1 MTRGTMCGATRWTTR
16 RRAGVVRAAMLLAAV
31 LAATPAWAQVD
42 LTGTWARRAQNDNG
56 ASNEPVDL
64 MGIPVS
70 ADGRAK
76 ALSYDIASLSATERQ
91 CQMYTPWY
99 ALFGPF
105 SLQFAPVAD
114 PITQKLVAWRIE
126 GWIDR
131 DVTTIWMDGRPRP
144 SEFAPHSHAGFAS
157 GWWEG
162 DALVAVQ
169 THFKMGDMKRHR
181 AISSDRA
188 TLTYRFRR
196 EGDRLTVTGILEDPV
211 YLAEPWVL
219 TEIFELT
226 TAPQVFPLTA
236 CEPIEE
242 LPILHEDPT
251 HVPHYLPGQNPWIN
265 EVTEKYGVP
274 VEAVMGGP
282 ETTYPEY
289 RERLREL
296 LGP

>member
-1 MTRGTMCGATRWTTR
+1 MEQSMTRGTRTGD
-16 RRAGVVRAAMLLAAV
+16 GPVRAAMLLAAV
-31 LAATPAWAQVD
+31 LAAAPAWAQVD
-42 LTGTWARRAQNDNG
+42 LTGTWARRGQSDNG

-70 ADGRAK
+70 EDGRAK
-76 ALSYDIASLSATERQ
+76 ALSYDIAALSATERQ

-105 SLQFAPVAD
+105 PLQIVSVQD

-131 DVTTIWMDGRPRP
+131 DVTMNWKDGRPRP
-144 SEFAPHSHAGFAS
+144 SAVAPHSHAGFTS

-162 DALVAVQ
+162 DALMAVQ

-181 AISSDRA
+181 AISSDLA

-196 EGDRLTVTGILEDPV
+196 HGDLMTVTGILEDPA
-211 YLAEPWVL
+211 YLAEPFVL

-226 TAPQVFPLTA
+226 QNPQTFPLTA

-265 EVTEKYGVP
+265 EVTEKHGVP

-289 RERLREL
+289 RPTLREL
-296 LGP
+296 LGQ